1 MRTSGSGEVMRAIN
15 SDSSG
20 LPGTM
25 VRRPDFP
32 VPSASSRN
40 RNETPFFCHTPP
52 WQGMQFWFRIGRIS
66 RLKRTSSPDSQR
78 MRADQA
84 AIIATVSTKI
94 RRAILAAE
102 DGVLPGMEMSFIIEL
117 RTKDIADESID
128 YMRRCD
134 LVRLRPR

>member
-1 MRTSGSGEVMRAIN
+1 
-15 SDSSG
+15 
-20 LPGTM
+20 
-25 VRRPDFP
+25 
-32 VPSASSRN
+32 
-40 RNETPFFCHTPP
+40 
-52 WQGMQFWFRIGRIS
+52 
-66 RLKRTSSPDSQR
+66 